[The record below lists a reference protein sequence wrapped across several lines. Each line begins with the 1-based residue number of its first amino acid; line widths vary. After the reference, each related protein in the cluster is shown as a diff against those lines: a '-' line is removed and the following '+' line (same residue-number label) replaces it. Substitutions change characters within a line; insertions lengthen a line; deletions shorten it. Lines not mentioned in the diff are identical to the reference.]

1 VNRNTLRLIVIL
13 ATLCIV
19 GIAVTQV
26 YWVRR
31 AFDLKEEA
39 LNRELNSALFTVAQ
53 QIFNINNV
61 PAPVA
66 NPVKQLSTN
75 YFVVMVNGEIDV
87 NLLELLL
94 RQEFEKRNL
103 KLDFEYGIYNCLS
116 EEMVYGN
123 YIAMELASK
132 EEKGNL
138 PKWKDETY
146 YFGVQFPTR
155 EAHLVNQMGIWS
167 FSTLVL
173 LLVMVFFAYTLF
185 IIFKQKRLGEIQKDF
200 INNMTHEFKTP
211 LSTIAISAQVIKDPD
226 TVHHP
231 DRLLNYA
238 TIIQNENN
246 KLRQQVDRV
255 LQAAR
260 HNKDDL
266 GLKKEWLDVNAL
278 VHEAVSNFELALN
291 EKNGGIQI
299 KGTTSVQIQADKLH
313 LINAISNVLDNA
325 IKYCDQSPQ
334 IIISI
339 KERVVTTTPGITF
352 AFWRKNMNVVQIIV
366 EDNGLGI
373 AKENQKRI
381 FQQFYR
387 VPTGNI
393 HNVKG
398 FGIGLHYVKLI
409 VDAHN
414 GSVQVVSEPGKG
426 SKFIIS
432 IPVA

>member
-1 VNRNTLRLIVIL
+1 
-13 ATLCIV
+13 
-19 GIAVTQV
+19 
-26 YWVRR
+26 
-31 AFDLKEEA
+31 
-39 LNRELNSALFTVAQ
+39 
-53 QIFNINNV
+53 
-61 PAPVA
+61 
-66 NPVKQLSTN
+66 
-75 YFVVMVNGEIDV
+75 
-87 NLLELLL
+87 
-94 RQEFEKRNL
+94 
-103 KLDFEYGIYNCLS
+103 
-116 EEMVYGN
+116 MVYGN

>member
-1 VNRNTLRLIVIL
+1 
-13 ATLCIV
+13 
-19 GIAVTQV
+19 
-26 YWVRR
+26 
-31 AFDLKEEA
+31 
-39 LNRELNSALFTVAQ
+39 
-53 QIFNINNV
+53 
-61 PAPVA
+61 
-66 NPVKQLSTN
+66 
-75 YFVVMVNGEIDV
+75 
-87 NLLELLL
+87 
-94 RQEFEKRNL
+94 
-103 KLDFEYGIYNCLS
+103 
-116 EEMVYGN
+116 
-123 YIAMELASK
+123 
-132 EEKGNL
+132 
-138 PKWKDETY
+138 
-146 YFGVQFPTR
+146 
-155 EAHLVNQMGIWS
+155 
-167 FSTLVL
+167 
-173 LLVMVFFAYTLF
+173 
-185 IIFKQKRLGEIQKDF
+185 
-200 INNMTHEFKTP
+200 MTHEFKTP

-432 IPVA
+432 IPVT